1 MDALWTL
8 LVTLIPLAIAAVAVL
23 AVARVYPRLASV
35 ERLALWWWAAIAV
48 VAAAGFLTGPS
59 YLLIGVA
66 GVLMSGL
73 GLFVALNVRG
83 IADKLAQ
90 RRMGVGPIWQQS
102 SPAWWRFSG
111 GMLTLIGVFWALA
124 FRSAG

>member
-8 LVTLIPLAIAAVAVL
+8 LVTLIPIAIAVVAAL
-23 AVARVYPRLASV
+23 AVARVYPRLESV

-48 VAAAGFLTGPS
+48 VAAAGFFTGPS
-59 YLLIGVA
+59 YLLIGIA

-73 GLFVALNVRG
+73 GFFVALNVRG

-90 RRMGVGPIWQQS
+90 RRMGVGPMWQQS

-124 FRSAG
+124 FRSAA

>member
-8 LVTLIPLAIAAVAVL
+8 LVTLIPIAIAVVAVL
-23 AVARVYPRLASV
+23 AVARVYPRLESV

-48 VAAAGFLTGPS
+48 FAAAGFFTGPS

-111 GMLTLIGVFWALA
+111 GMLTLIGLFWALA
-124 FRSAG
+124 FRSAA

>member
-1 MDALWTL
+1 VTWFTALVTAVGIIFL
-8 LVTLIPLAIAAVAVL
+8 LVAVGAVL
-23 AVARVYPRLASV
+23 RVYPRLESV

-48 VAAAGFLTGPS
+48 VAAAGFFAGPS

-66 GVLMSGL
+66 GVLMCGL

-124 FRSAG
+124 FRSAP

>member
-48 VAAAGFLTGPS
+48 VAAAGFFTGPS